1 MFIIRSSNEITFKKI
16 PQQHKYFSKIS
27 ISGHDI
33 AKKLLINMN
42 LFRMLDKK
50 KEFIKTKFSFLCFTA
65 RNRKMFWQVLHVK
78 RFSQVENKIICPK
91 PYSDGSKIQLK

>member
-16 PQQHKYFSKIS
+16 PQQHKYFSKIW

-33 AKKLLINMN
+33 AKKLVINMN

-50 KEFIKTKFSFLCFTA
+50 KRIYK
-65 RNRKMFWQVLHVK
+65 
-78 RFSQVENKIICPK
+78 NKIFFSLFYRTK
-91 PYSDGSKIQLK
+91 S